1 MKRLEDHESFE
12 MAFLNRLASY
22 RLTGSLVFGGG
33 TMLRLCHELPRY
45 SLDLDFWFYKET
57 DFSDFFRRLRDAA
70 SPAYEITDAQEKFHS
85 LLLEMRRARG
95 TTKLKI
101 EVRKNVAP
109 SGSSE
114 QKIAYSP
121 HFRSQVLVR
130 GFTLKQMFNNKVSA
144 LIERGEVRD
153 AFDLEFLLRKGIE
166 PELGDE
172 ERKEVMSR
180 VKGFK
185 TNDFNVKLGSIV
197 LPDLREY
204 YRVNRFAFLKEK
216 LSFEE
221 WKRKGKTVN

>member
-12 MAFLNRLASY
+12 MTFLNRLASN

-57 DFSDFFRRLRDAA
+57 DFSDFFRSLQDAA

-101 EVRKNVAP
+101 EVRKKVAP

-121 HFRSQVLVR
+121 HFPSQVLVR
-130 GFTLKQMFNNKVSA
+130 GFTLKQMFKNKISA
-144 LIERGEVRD
+144 LIARGEVRD

-166 PELGDE
+166 PDLTVE
-172 ERKEVMSR
+172 ERKAVMSR
-180 VKGFK
+180 LKGFK
-185 TNDFNVKLGSIV
+185 KKDFDVKLGSII

-204 YRVNRFAFLKEK
+204 YRVNRFAFLEEK
-216 LSFEE
+216 LTFEE
-221 WKRKGKTVN
+221 WK